1 MSKDL
6 ILNLTASVICFL
18 YCGLSIALGK
28 GAFTI
33 GVTAICGIINALC
46 AIAEARAVKRKQERY
61 KSFNAWWQPS
71 ASERK
76 CVANI
81 RKAYAD
87 EKKRVR
93 VIRLA
98 LYHKDPLVR
107 KKNAKRILK
116 EEKRNASS
124 FW

>member
-1 MSKDL
+1 MDKDW
-6 ILNLTASVICFL
+6 ILSLTASAVCFTC
-18 YCGLSIALGK
+18 CGLSVALGK

-33 GVTAICGIINALC
+33 GFTAICGIINALL
-46 AIAEARAVKRKQERY
+46 ALVEARADKRKRERY

-71 ASERK
+71 AIERK

-81 RKAYAD
+81 RKAYAE

-116 EEKRNASS
+116 EDKKNGSS
-124 FW
+124 FL

>member
-1 MSKDL
+1 MSKAL
-6 ILNLTASVICFL
+6 IFNLTASAICFTC
-18 YCGLSIALGK
+18 CGLSAALGK
-28 GAFTI
+28 DAFTI
-33 GVTAICGIINALC
+33 VSPAIGGIINALC
-46 AIAEARAVKRKQERY
+46 AIVEARAAKRKRERY

-71 ASERK
+71 AIERK

-116 EEKRNASS
+116 EDKKNASS
-124 FW
+124 F